1 MSLFDNVRR
10 WPITEETRLVVRL
23 KYGVPQDTPEYLASL
38 PDTAVMMAYS
48 EFIMDAGGGRPR
60 HPPDP
65 NGQRATLGFMISG
78 GREDSLQVI
87 TDCLCRY
94 HCLVP

>member
-1 MSLFDNVRR
+1 MSLFDHVRQ

-23 KYGVPQDTPEYLASL
+23 KYGVPQDTPEYLGSL
-38 PDTAVMMAYS
+38 PDAVVTMAYNK
-48 EFIMDAGGGRPR
+48 FMDAGGGRPH
-60 HPPDP
+60 HPPDA

-94 HCLVP
+94 HCLVA